1 MKFRFLN
8 IAIWTFCLLFF
19 NNGSSQNSPKVQDKS
34 NPFEISGRI
43 VTSAETLSGI
53 NNNIDT
59 FDLNSTDNP
68 FEVNHVP
75 IRKANSL
82 QNSITKIATAKP
94 KVSEKFIFWIMIF
107 SWVMLAIVISNK
119 TNLISYLVR
128 SVFNI
133 NMMKLTK
140 RDESSGYNFHFT
152 LLYICF
158 FINISVFIYMLQK
171 HFGGSIGIKIWFLIF
186 CAVLGVYLLRHVFL
200 FLLSRVFPI
209 EKESSLFSYIIFVF
223 NILLGI
229 SIIPLNLILSYA
241 PSTLHLSTFYVGIGF
256 IILFYIIRCLRG
268 FSISVFLIGQG
279 IVPFFIYLCTAEI
292 APLMLLY
299 RVISNIN
306 VT

>member
-1 MKFRFLN
+1 MFRFINTAL
-8 IAIWTFCLLFF
+8 WSFCLMFSL
-19 NNGSSQNSPKVQDKS
+19 SSLSQNSSNPQNKS
-34 NPFEISGRI
+34 NPFEISTRI
-43 VTSAETLSGI
+43 VSSGETASSI

-59 FDLNSTDNP
+59 FDLSSTDNP

-75 IRKANSL
+75 IRKSNSL
-82 QNSITKIATAKP
+82 QTSINKITAVKP
-94 KVSEKFIFWIMIF
+94 KVSENFIFWIMIF

-140 RDESSGYNFHFT
+140 RDEASGYNFHFL

-158 FINISVFIYMLQK
+158 FINISVFGYLLQK
-171 HFGGSIGIKIWFLIF
+171 HFGGSIGIRTWFLIF
-186 CAVLGVYLLRHVFL
+186 CAIIGVYLIRHS
-200 FLLSRVFPI
+200 FLLLLGKVFPI

-241 PSTLHLSTFYVGIGF
+241 PKTLHLSTLYIGIVF
-256 IILFYIIRCLRG
+256 IFLFYAIRCLRG
-268 FSISVFLIGQG
+268 FSISVFLVGQG

-292 APLMLLY
+292 APMMILY